1 MVSANPPRGTNRPPN
16 LSARSSAG
24 RLVAYYEHQL
34 RLREATELQLR
45 GQLAVEEVVCRQ
57 MGEQVKQ
64 QEALSQECDRRLL
77 DCLQIMLSLLTLQG
91 RAAENSE
98 TSAQLALAANRVA
111 TIERVHRKLHCDD
124 GVRTVAFRDYLEELC
139 SDFSGT
145 LCLEESPRHVRLEH
159 GFDLDLSAETA
170 IPVGF
175 IVNEFITNAAKHGE
189 GAIVVAM
196 EPTPD
201 ARHVVSVINDGPS
214 LPENFDPARGGGLG
228 MRIIGSLVRRIGG
241 ELQIGR
247 GAENRGTRFAVL
259 FSPNGGALA

>member
-1 MVSANPPRGTNRPPN
+1 MVTVNPPRGTKRPPT
-16 LSARSSAG
+16 LTARSSAG

-34 RLREATELQLR
+34 RLREATEIQLR

-64 QEALSQECDRRLL
+64 QEALSVEGDRRLL
-77 DCLQIMLSLLTLQG
+77 DCLQIVLSLLTLQA

-139 SDFSGT
+139 SDFSGA
-145 LCLEESPRHVRLEH
+145 LCLEESPRCVRLER
-159 GFDLDLSAETA
+159 GPDLDLSAETA

-175 IVNEFITNAAKHGE
+175 IVNEFIANAAKHGD

-196 EPTPD
+196 EPTRD
-201 ARHVVSVINDGPS
+201 ARHVLSVVNQGPP
-214 LPENFDPARGGGLG
+214 LPESFDPALGGGLG
-228 MRIIGSLVRRIGG
+228 MRIIRSLVERIEG
-241 ELQIGR
+241 ELQIGP
-247 GAENRGTRFAVL
+247 GTDNRGTRFAVL
-259 FSPNGGALA
+259 FS